1 MRACL
6 SSNPAHSF
14 VNDGSGR
21 NIYIYIYDKK
31 RKKNGEETV
40 EREESKKKII
50 QKGTLVPQGQKMNNS
65 H

>member
-21 NIYIYIYDKK
+21 NIYIYIYAIKK
-31 RKKNGEETV
+31 KKKNGEETV
-40 EREESKKKII
+40 EREESKKKD
-50 QKGTLVPQGQKMNNS
+50 NS
-65 H
+65 KRHTRITRTEDE